1 LPRDERGLALVLSLI
16 AMVVIAALISGVFVA
31 SRQEMAG
38 GRSAVLATQ
47 ATEAAEAGLNDML
60 ANWSVSYNKYGV
72 DGDSVFPSVMVG
84 PRGRY
89 TQVLTR
95 LNGGKYLLR
104 VRGDQLGAS
113 GNVIATRYLGRYL
126 RLAIPS
132 LDIQAA
138 LTAQDGITAGGNID
152 ITGVDSDPPNWTGCA
167 PGVDKAGARSG
178 QLVTAHGASSVVG
191 TPPEIE
197 NDASLVDS
205 VFTSPFDSL
214 KGMATLTLPGGT
226 YTGMTPTVTG
236 SPARC
241 NGANTLN
248 WGEPL
253 AAPAAGVVSQCQD
266 YFPIIYSPGSMV
278 VNTGR
283 GQGILLVAGDLNIQG
298 NFIFDGIVIV
308 LGSLQT
314 AGTGNKV
321 TGAVLTAGQSIS
333 IVGNPDILYSSCA
346 IARALQYSVRAAPL
360 RDRSWVQRVN

>member
-1 LPRDERGLALVLSLI
+1 
-16 AMVVIAALISGVFVA
+16 MVVIAALITGVFVA

-38 GRSAVLATQ
+38 GRSSVLATQ

-60 ANWSVSYNKYGV
+60 ANWSVTYNRYGIN
-72 DGDSVFPSVMVG
+72 GDSVFPSVMVG

-138 LTAQDGITAGGNID
+138 LTAQDGVTAGGNID

-167 PGVDKAGARSG
+167 PGADKAGARSG

-241 NGANTLN
+241 DGTNTLN

-253 AAPAAGVVSQCQD
+253 AAPAAGVVTACQN

-283 GQGILLVAGDLNIQG
+283 GQGILLVGGDLNIQG